1 MAILENSQMSADSF
15 FDPDNRQLYTDLLR
29 PPEGYRFEDAIA
41 TTYSLDF
48 ETALVIPTSIVFRD
62 AENREEMLANPM
74 ALLEGV
80 ERMAGR
86 LAIYCDRGRI
96 KGARPDAARL
106 MALYENTITEVSAP
120 RGGAF
125 HPKLWCVR
133 FRSETAGAS
142 VRMRLGILSRN
153 LTSDRSWD
161 LSLCLDGVVGNT
173 ANPSN
178 APLERL
184 LRKLP
189 ELANAATRPRAPV
202 FLPSLL
208 QDLQRCRW
216 ELPLGASRVL
226 FSVNGLDGDI
236 WPLPTGERLAIVSP
250 FVSGDA
256 LTGLRGAFPEESQC
270 HLVARAEE
278 LDCLTPEVLDRFRV
292 QTLHER
298 ATENDGED
306 NEARPTVDLEGLHA
320 KAYLIERGQRL
331 QISVGS
337 ANATTPALLPQTAKR
352 SNIEV
357 MASLEGPI
365 SRMGGIDSV
374 LFSDSFS
381 KLLAD
386 YVPSGPPVTD
396 DIRVAER
403 LLENFRD
410 EIARLALELH
420 CREESGLIRLTLL
433 PASRPLPIAFP
444 DDVTCGIRPL
454 THENTYGF
462 DAISFFQGERPSLE
476 LGELALRD
484 LTRWLGLRLCHEPT
498 GAELHFTLG
507 ARLVG
512 LPEGRDAAV
521 LRAMV
526 ANAENFFR
534 LLSLLLGTLGE
545 GLFGTES
552 TGEGQWVR
560 QLGQSGT
567 SLLEPLV
574 RALCMGGPEL
584 EQIDRLLKRL
594 EDPTGGA
601 SIVPSE
607 FLELWESFAPF
618 VRTTKNK
625 KKKGQT
631 W

>member
-1 MAILENSQMSADSF
+1 MPADSF

-86 LAIYCDRGRI
+86 LAIYCDRGMI

-120 RGGAF
+120 GGGAF
-125 HPKLWCVR
+125 HPKIWCVR
-133 FRSETAGAS
+133 FRSDRVDDP
-142 VRMRLGILSRN
+142 VRMRLGVLSRN

-161 LSLCLDGVVGNT
+161 LCLCLDGLVGNT

-189 ELANAATRPRAPV
+189 ELANAATRPPAPG

-208 QDLQRCRW
+208 KDLQRCHW
-216 ELPLGASRVL
+216 ELPLGATRVS
-226 FSVNGLDGDI
+226 FSVNGLDRDT
-236 WPLPTGERLAIVSP
+236 WPLPKGERLVIVSP
-250 FVSGDA
+250 FVSDKA
-256 LTGLRGAFPEESQC
+256 LSALRDGFSEESSC
-270 HLVARAEE
+270 HVIARAEE
-278 LDCLTPEVLDRFRV
+278 LDCLSPEVLERFRIH
-292 QTLHER
+292 TLDER
-298 ATENDGED
+298 AIENDGED
-306 NEARPTVDLEGLHA
+306 NEARPSVDLEGLHA
-320 KAYLIERGQRL
+320 KAYLVERRQRL
-331 QISVGS
+331 QISIGS
-337 ANATTPALLPQTAKR
+337 ANATSPALLPQTAHK

-396 DIRVAER
+396 DIRAAER
-403 LLENFRD
+403 LLEKLRN
-410 EIARLALELH
+410 EIAGLPLELH
-420 CREESGLIRLTLL
+420 CRGEGDLIRLTLV
-433 PASRPLPIAFP
+433 PAGRPLPIAFP

-454 THENTYGF
+454 THENTAGF
-462 DAISFFQGERPSLE
+462 DATSFSRAKARAWNSVNWRSEILPGGLVCGYAMSRPERN
-476 LGELALRD
+476 
-484 LTRWLGLRLCHEPT
+484 C
-498 GAELHFTLG
+498 
-507 ARLVG
+507 
-512 LPEGRDAAV
+512 
-521 LRAMV
+521 
-526 ANAENFFR
+526 
-534 LLSLLLGTLGE
+534 
-545 GLFGTES
+545 
-552 TGEGQWVR
+552 
-560 QLGQSGT
+560 T
-567 SLLEPLV
+567 S
-574 RALCMGGPEL
+574 
-584 EQIDRLLKRL
+584 
-594 EDPTGGA
+594 
-601 SIVPSE
+601 PSE
-607 FLELWESFAPF
+607 PGSSVCPRDGMLQSCA
-618 VRTTKNK
+618 R
-625 KKKGQT
+625 
-631 W
+631 

>member
-1 MAILENSQMSADSF
+1 MPAEGF
-15 FDPDNRQLYTDLLR
+15 FDPDHRQLYTDLLR

-86 LAIYCDRGRI
+86 LAIYCDRGMI

-120 RGGAF
+120 GGGAF
-125 HPKLWCVR
+125 HPKIWCVR
-133 FRSETAGAS
+133 FRSDTPDDF

-161 LSLCLDGVVGNT
+161 LCLCLDGVVGST

-189 ELANAATRPRAPV
+189 ELANVATRPTAPV
-202 FLPSLL
+202 FLPALL
-208 QDLQRCRW
+208 KDLQRCHW
-216 ELPLGASRVL
+216 ELPLGATRVA
-226 FSVNGLDGDI
+226 FSVNGLGGDT
-236 WPLPTGERLAIVSP
+236 WSLPKGERLAILSP
-250 FVSGDA
+250 FVSDQA
-256 LTGLRGAFPEESQC
+256 LTALRDGVPEENPC
-270 HLVARAEE
+270 HLIARSEE
-278 LDCLTPEVLDRFRV
+278 LDCLSPEVLGRFRV
-292 QTLHER
+292 HTLDER

-306 NEARPTVDLEGLHA
+306 NEARPSVDLEGLHA
-320 KAYLIERGQRL
+320 KAYVVERRQRL
-331 QISVGS
+331 QISIGS
-337 ANATTPALLPQTAKR
+337 ANATTPALLPQTAHK

-365 SRMGGIDSV
+365 SRMGGIDNV
-374 LFSDSFS
+374 LFSESFS
-381 KLLAD
+381 KLLAE
-386 YVPSGPPVTD
+386 YVPSDPPVND

-403 LLENFRD
+403 LLEKLRY

-420 CREESGLIRLTLL
+420 CREEGDLVCLTLVS
-433 PASRPLPIAFP
+433 AGQALPIALP
-444 DDVTCGIRPL
+444 DNVTCSIRPL
-454 THENTYGF
+454 THENTVGF
-462 DAISFFQGERPSLE
+462 DANAFLQGESASLD
-476 LGELALRD
+476 LGELALGD
-484 LTRWLGLRLCHEPT
+484 LTRWLGLGLRHEPSGT
-498 GAELHFTLG
+498 QLHFTLG
-507 ARLVG
+507 ARLIG

-521 LRAMV
+521 LRAMI
-526 ANAENFFR
+526 ANSENFFR
-534 LLSLLLGTLGE
+534 YLSLLLGTLGE
-545 GLFGTES
+545 GIFGTES
-552 TGEGQWVR
+552 TGEGQWAR
-560 QLGQSGT
+560 QLGRPGS

-574 RALCMGGPEL
+574 RALCQGGPEL
-584 EQIDRLLKRL
+584 EQIDRLLQRL

-607 FLELWESFAPF
+607 FLELWESFVPF
-618 VRTTKNK
+618 VKTNNK
-625 KKKGQT
+625 KKKGRT
-631 W
+631 R